1 MATAKTSLGVRNR
14 CLFLGLLYPL
24 RGDARVVVPVRAS
37 LNLFG
42 AIVLFQPVGDEV
54 HYRGREGL
62 VLVLPFVPCNC
73 LPLSRFGPVAPAV
86 PLYLPF
92 DRGPVPSY
100 HSSDL
105 NLNPVSNFDKRSFT
119 ISGWASAILI
129 VANESF

>member
-62 VLVLPFVPCNC
+62 VLVLPFVP
-73 LPLSRFGPVAPAV
+73 VAPAV